1 MSHLRSQDRS
11 NISIFHFTGSASVK
25 AHTCQPSAPQFNVT
39 LQAGSAAG
47 IFWKLGRVKDA
58 DHCGQLCCRQQRCN
72 LAFSV
77 DEFCY
82 SVECHSEK
90 MCRLKRENFS
100 RHNVAVTLVTR
111 SATSTFDETVTR
123 GKYQSKDG
131 LKSNSD
137 KMKIKDYSLDTKTNT
152 GHRSL
157 AKVAETLATNET
169 GHRSFKNISDEERGR
184 KYNKNN
190 YQSVSLSS
198 YESRDRGTG
207 FELHNSFPTKAVV
220 RLESKLSHDGNS
232 EPTKSG
238 RCRAR
243 RVLRKVT
250 LRSGL
255 KSGDFSDYGQ
265 VPDIN
270 ACVKHCCAQ
279 QTCDVSLL
287 LNKHCYTLHCYK
299 PELCKIMPSHDSKL
313 EPQLAFVT
321 RSANDDEPNTR
332 VKKKASS
339 SNGGTCPHGAIFSD
353 VSLKGGHK
361 AGKFELLAGAKD
373 MRSCIQKCC
382 ASPSC
387 QVAWLLGDHCY
398 SVACYDKC
406 ITVKKHSSSIRS
418 QLTLLSRKSEMP
430 GNDSKLLTEVVV
442 VACYCCFCFVVV
454 VVHYVDNLLLVRAF
468 FFLTHFSFSFEKV
481 QQQPLL

>member
-1 MSHLRSQDRS
+1 
-11 NISIFHFTGSASVK
+11 
-25 AHTCQPSAPQFNVT
+25 
-39 LQAGSAAG
+39 
-47 IFWKLGRVKDA
+47 
-58 DHCGQLCCRQQRCN
+58 
-72 LAFSV
+72 
-77 DEFCY
+77 
-82 SVECHSEK
+82 

-100 RHNVAVTLVTR
+100 RHNVAVTMVTR
-111 SATSTFDETVTR
+111 SASSNFDEETVMR
-123 GKYQSKDG
+123 RKYQSKGG

-137 KMKIKDYSLDTKTNT
+137 EMKIKDYSLRTKTNT
-152 GHRSL
+152 GHRTLSE
-157 AKVAETLATNET
+157 AVKTLATNKA
-169 GHRSFKNISDEERGR
+169 GHSSLKNISDAERGR
-184 KYNKNN
+184 KYHKNN

-198 YESRDRGTG
+198 YQSRDSGTG
-207 FELHNSFPTKAVV
+207 FELHDSFPTKAVV
-220 RLESKLSHDGNS
+220 RLESKLSYDGNS
-232 EPTKSG
+232 GVTKSG
-238 RCRAR
+238 KCRAR

-270 ACVKHCCAQ
+270 ACVKHCCEQ

-299 PELCKIMPSHDSKL
+299 PDLCKIMPSHDSKL
-313 EPQLAFVT
+313 NPQLAFVT
-321 RSANDDEPNTR
+321 RSANDDESNTR

-353 VSLKGGHK
+353 VGLKGGHK

-387 QVAWLLGDHCY
+387 QVAWFLGDHCF

-418 QLTLLSRKSEMP
+418 QLTLLTRKSQQP
-430 GNDSKLLTEVVV
+430 GNDSKLLLSLVLVG
-442 VACYCCFCFVVV
+442 FVSLSLIM
-454 VVHYVDNLLLVRAF
+454 NCW
-468 FFLTHFSFSFEKV
+468 
-481 QQQPLL
+481 

>member
-1 MSHLRSQDRS
+1 MIINPCCRVLFHASCQNGCKSFPSLVSHLRSQDRS
-11 NISIFHFTGSASVK
+11 NIFTLHFTGSASLK
-25 AHTCQPSAPQFNVT
+25 AHTCQPRPPQFNVT

-47 IFWKLGRVKDA
+47 IFWKLGRVKDV
-58 DHCGQLCCRQQRCN
+58 DHCGQLCCRQQKCS
-72 LAFSV
+72 LALSV

-82 SVECHSEK
+82 NVECHSEK
-90 MCRLKRENFS
+90 MCLLKGENVS

-111 SATSTFDETVTR
+111 SVSSTFDETVMR
-123 GKYQSKDG
+123 GKYQSKD
-131 LKSNSD
+131 KINSNSD
-137 KMKIKDYSLDTKTNT
+137 KMKSKDYSLDTKTNT
-152 GHRSL
+152 DHRTL
-157 AKVAETLATNET
+157 PEAAETLATYNA
-169 GHRSFKNISDEERGR
+169 GHRSFTNISDAERGG
-184 KYNKNN
+184 K

-207 FELHNSFPTKAVV
+207 FELNDSFPTKAVV
-220 RLESKLSHDGNS
+220 RFESKLSHDRNS

-270 ACVKHCCAQ
+270 ACVKHCCEQ

-321 RSANDDEPNTR
+321 RSANDDESNTR

-361 AGKFELLAGAKD
+361 AGKFELLTGAKD

-398 SVACYDKC
+398 SVACYE
-406 ITVKKHSSSIRS
+406 S
-418 QLTLLSRKSEMP
+418 
-430 GNDSKLLTEVVV
+430 
-442 VACYCCFCFVVV
+442 
-454 VVHYVDNLLLVRAF
+454 
-468 FFLTHFSFSFEKV
+468 
-481 QQQPLL
+481 

>member
-1 MSHLRSQDRS
+1 MSHLRSHDRR
-11 NISIFHFTGSASVK
+11 NISILHFTGSASLQ
-25 AHTCQPSAPQFNVT
+25 AHTCQPSPPQFNVT
-39 LQAGSAAG
+39 LQVGSAAG
-47 IFWKLGRVKDA
+47 IFWKLGRVKDV
-58 DHCGQLCCRQQRCN
+58 DHCGQLCCRQQKCD
-72 LAFSV
+72 LALSV

-82 SVECHSEK
+82 NVECHSEK
-90 MCRLKRENFS
+90 MCRLKRENFA

-111 SATSTFDETVTR
+111 SSTSTFHETVMSR
-123 GKYQSKDG
+123 KYQSKDE
-131 LKSNSD
+131 LNSNSD
-137 KMKIKDYSLDTKTNT
+137 KMESKNYSLHKKTNT
-152 GHRSL
+152 SHRPL
-157 AKVAETLATNET
+157 PRAAETLATNAA
-169 GHRSFKNISDEERGR
+169 GHRSLKNISDEGRGR
-184 KYNKNN
+184 KEHKND

-207 FELHNSFPTKAVV
+207 FELHDSFPTKAVV
-220 RLESKLSHDGNS
+220 RLESKLSH
-232 EPTKSG
+232 EPTKSDS
-238 RCRAR
+238 CRAR

-270 ACVKHCCAQ
+270 ACVKHCCEQ

-321 RSANDDEPNTR
+321 RSANNDESNTR
-332 VKKKASS
+332 VKKKVSS
-339 SNGGTCPHGAIFSD
+339 SNGGACPHGAIFSD

-382 ASPSC
+382 ASPRC
-387 QVAWLLGDHCY
+387 QVAWLLGDYCY

-418 QLTLLSRKSEMP
+418 QLTLLTRKSQQA
-430 GNDSKLLTEVVV
+430 GNDSMLLKLLLLSFVLVVFV
-442 VACYCCFCFVVV
+442 LLSRCCSLF
-454 VVHYVDNLLLVRAF
+454 
-468 FFLTHFSFSFEKV
+468 
-481 QQQPLL
+481 